1 MATLFVHPKTQKSH
15 LYKKLITI
23 TSSTG
28 IMLVASVSMITL
40 LSIYLKDKSLCT
52 CIQGM

>member
-28 IMLVASVSMITL
+28 IMLVASVSMITRIKAYAL
-40 LSIYLKDKSLCT
+40 ASKACKKDLGK
-52 CIQGM
+52 